1 MNKLLIILADKI
13 DPFLNSGSESDRAF
27 SIEEPI
33 QKIINKVNKS
43 IKEII
48 QLLNESL
55 VLHQFG
61 NSNAQDSIKQKQLA
75 KAINNGIKIQSDF
88 EQALT
93 GAETEQRKTIFSKKI
108 VRKEIT

>member
-75 KAINNGIKIQSDF
+75 KAINNGIKI
-88 EQALT
+88 
-93 GAETEQRKTIFSKKI
+93 
-108 VRKEIT
+108 